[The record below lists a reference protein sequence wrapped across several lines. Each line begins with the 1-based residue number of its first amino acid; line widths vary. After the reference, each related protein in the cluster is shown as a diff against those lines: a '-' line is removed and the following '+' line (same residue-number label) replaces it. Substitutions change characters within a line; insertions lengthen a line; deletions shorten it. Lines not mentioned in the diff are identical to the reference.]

1 MKIGVNVSINVK
13 DIEKARLVQH
23 ANGKTYL
30 NMSTF
35 IDIDNKGQY
44 GDNGMIT
51 QDVSKEEKDGGVKG
65 PILGNVKVFWRD
77 DGQQQAP
84 QQQAPQQPPDNFDD
98 DIPF

>member
-84 QQQAPQQPPDNFDD
+84 QQQAPQQPLDNFDD
-98 DIPF
+98 SIPF